1 MGIFILLF
9 FIILIVLLYQK
20 RVLEHKS
27 QVIQNEKTHQKKLLD
42 ASLEIAEQERV
53 KIAANM
59 HDDVGVLLSV
69 LKLHLHRIKKNT
81 HKPDVIDTLV
91 HESSDIIDSSIN
103 TIRTISNDL
112 MPPTLINLG
121 FVKGVKELSRQI
133 NMARLVAV
141 NFLSEDVI
149 VRLDKKIELQLY
161 RLMKEILNN
170 TIKHAK
176 PKIIEITIEA
186 IEHKLIITIMHDGI
200 GITTENIRSLAETS
214 TGLGLKSI
222 LTRTELI
229 DATIEFAIL
238 NQYQSSVILAI
249 PLL

>member
-1 MGIFILLF
+1 MGILILLF
-9 FIILIVLLYQK
+9 FIMLIVLLYQK

-81 HKPDVIDTLV
+81 HKPELIDELV
-91 HESSDIIDSSIN
+91 HESNGIIDSSIT

-121 FVKGVKELSRQI
+121 FIKGVKELSRQI
-133 NMARLVAV
+133 NMSGLVAV
-141 NFLSEDVI
+141 NFLSEDLI
-149 VRLDKKIELQLY
+149 VHLDKKIELQLY

-176 PKIIEITIEA
+176 PKAMEIDIEVVER
-186 IEHKLIITIMHDGI
+186 KLTITIMHDGM
-200 GITTENIRSLAETS
+200 GITTESIRSFTETS

-229 DATIEFAIL
+229 EASIEFTIL
-238 NQYQSSVILAI
+238 NQHQSNVKLEV